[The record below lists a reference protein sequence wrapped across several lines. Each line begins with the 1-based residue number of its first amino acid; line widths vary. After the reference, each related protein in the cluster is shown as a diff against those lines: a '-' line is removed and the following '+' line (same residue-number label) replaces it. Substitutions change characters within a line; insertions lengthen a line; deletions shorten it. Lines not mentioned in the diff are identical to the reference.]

1 MEQHTPYW
9 QEPHPLRHDVHN
21 IFQINE
27 IDAEDS
33 AKYARA
39 IVVIIDVAL
48 CGFLGDLQ
56 LTFRQIICPIFAS
69 RRRVRIERRRAPP
82 YRHHQ

>member
-1 MEQHTPYW
+1 MERHTPYG

-33 AKYARA
+33 AKYSRA

-48 CGFLGDLQ
+48 CGF
-56 LTFRQIICPIFAS
+56 
-69 RRRVRIERRRAPP
+69 
-82 YRHHQ
+82 